1 MKVTDFKI
9 LLDSSAWLAY
19 FLAVNKE
26 IKGFIESEKTQLFTS
41 VISLYEVKKKLIKEK
56 YSRSKVNSVINFMKD
71 SSIIIIL
78 NENIAE
84 KAVEESI
91 KHRLHTI
98 DALIYSTAIENGA
111 VLITGDLDFKDLK
124 DVKILK

>member
-1 MKVTDFKI
+1 
-9 LLDSSAWLAY
+9 
-19 FLAVNKE
+19 
-26 IKGFIESEKTQLFTS
+26 
-41 VISLYEVKKKLIKEK
+41 
-56 YSRSKVNSVINFMKD
+56 MKD